1 MCRALGVNR
10 TSFHD
15 WQRRVPSDRELTDA
29 WLIEK
34 IKQIHADS
42 DGTYGARRIH
52 AELRLEHGIRVGRKR
67 VERLMKAAGI
77 SGLLPRKRRRTTVR
91 LPGVRVAPDLVERDF
106 RPDGPNQ
113 TWSADITYISTWE
126 GFLYLAHVQDL
137 FSRLIVGWSMADH
150 LRSELVVDAL
160 EMALARRR
168 PDRGLIH
175 HSDHG
180 CQFTAVLFTKRC
192 AKAGIEVSMGSVG
205 DCYDNAVC
213 ETFHASLKKEKIYRQ
228 SWPTR
233 AAARTAVFGYIEGWY
248 NPRRRHSTLGYLSP
262 IEFERHYTELAQ
274 LALEAPISPNRS
286 VASIAPRASHGL
298 TTPRVSTVGV
308 DFAARAPIS
317 SRERPRRPNR
327 SRSGRDGRRSRDE
340 RQRVASPT
348 RSQGASSL
356 IQQSTTTAKTC
367 RPNRGRSR
375 RENRGCFARRA
386 AAELILPLRR
396 RCGSVLGVGS
406 EQSRRSRRRAF
417 GRGRAVGDATP
428 SFRYRSGRLIRS
440 QGRPRARR
448 RGLSSVRGVRS
459 PLEGRSRARVRPL
472 SRARRCCCPIG

>member
-1 MCRALGVNR
+1 MMCRALGVNR

-15 WQRRVPSDRELTDA
+15 WERRAPSERALRDA

-91 LPGVRVAPDLVERDF
+91 LPGVRVAADLVERDF

-150 LRSELVVDAL
+150 LRAELVVDAL
-160 EMALARRR
+160 EMALYRRR
-168 PDRGLIH
+168 PDPGLIH
-175 HSDHG
+175 HSDQG
-180 CQFTAVLFTKRC
+180 CQYTAVLFGKRC

-213 ETFHASLKKEKIYRQ
+213 ETFHATIKKEKIYRQ

-233 AAARTAVFGYIEGWY
+233 AQARSGSSPTSRAGTTRAAAT
-248 NPRRRHSTLGYLSP
+248 RRS
-262 IEFERHYTELAQ
+262 
-274 LALEAPISPNRS
+274 PISPQPSSNDTTPNSPTGHSRRQFPATDRS
-286 VASIAPRASHGL
+286 RTPRREPQIALQRIAPPRSASISLP
-298 TTPRVSTVGV
+298 TTRSPPKEPSRFQPGSAQ
-308 DFAARAPIS
+308 AAR
-317 SRERPRRPNR
+317 NTVK
-327 SRSGRDGRRSRDE
+327 GR
-340 RQRVASPT
+340 T
-348 RSQGASSL
+348 
-356 IQQSTTTAKTC
+356 
-367 RPNRGRSR
+367 
-375 RENRGCFARRA
+375 
-386 AAELILPLRR
+386 
-396 RCGSVLGVGS
+396 
-406 EQSRRSRRRAF
+406 
-417 GRGRAVGDATP
+417 ATP
-428 SFRYRSGRLIRS
+428 
-440 QGRPRARR
+440 
-448 RGLSSVRGVRS
+448 GLSD
-459 PLEGRSRARVRPL
+459 P
-472 SRARRCCCPIG
+472 

>member
-15 WQRRVPSDRELTDA
+15 WQRRAPSDRELTDA
-29 WLIEK
+29 WLTEK

-77 SGLLPRKRRRTTVR
+77 SGLLPRKRRRTTIR
-91 LPGVRVAPDLVERDF
+91 LPGVRVAPDLVKRDF

-150 LRSELVVDAL
+150 LRSELVVSAL

-175 HSDHG
+175 HSDQG

-262 IEFERHYTELAQ
+262 IEFERNYTELAQ
-274 LALEAPISPNRS
+274 LALEGPISPNGS

-298 TTPRVSTVGV
+298 TTRRVSTVGV

-317 SRERPRRPNR
+317 PENGLVVPTGPAQAATEGGQGTNG
-327 SRSGRDGRRSRDE
+327 SGW
-340 RQRVASPT
+340 
-348 RSQGASSL
+348 
-356 IQQSTTTAKTC
+356 
-367 RPNRGRSR
+367 
-375 RENRGCFARRA
+375 
-386 AAELILPLRR
+386 PLRP
-396 RCGSVLGVGS
+396 VVK
-406 EQSRRSRRRAF
+406 EQ
-417 GRGRAVGDATP
+417 
-428 SFRYRSGRLIRS
+428 
-440 QGRPRARR
+440 AR
-448 RGLSSVRGVRS
+448 
-459 PLEGRSRARVRPL
+459 
-472 SRARRCCCPIG
+472 